1 MFKLSDATGKL
12 TFSQVSQGS
21 LEKSKLDSADVFL
34 VDNGIHLYVW
44 VGNGKMTFIVNI
56 TGNILTTI

>member
-21 LEKSKLDSADVFL
+21 LEKGKLDSGDVFL
-34 VDNGIHLYVW
+34 VDNGNHLYVW
-44 VGNGKMTFIVNI
+44 VGNGECFCN
-56 TGNILTTI
+56 L